1 MQGHWERRQIRQA
14 VTGTLLFTPEQAKLI
29 QAEAQTRMRFIER
42 RSRASFRQRRPI
54 VHASV
59 HLASKTGHF
68 HGYFQRLSRIK
79 AIESSR
85 FMERAMGIEP
95 TSEAWEVLNIPI
107 PFSSQRHAR
116 PPRV

>member
-59 HLASKTGHF
+59 HLASKRGHF
-68 HGYFQRLSRIK
+68 QGYFQRLSRIK
-79 AIESSR
+79 ATESSR
-85 FMERAMGIEP
+85 VMERAMGIEP
-95 TSEAWEVLNIPI
+95 TSDCG
-107 PFSSQRHAR
+107 
-116 PPRV
+116 

>member
-59 HLASKTGHF
+59 HLASKQAIFRVFSATQPHKGN
-68 HGYFQRLSRIK
+68 RI
-79 AIESSR
+79 IESYGAGDGNRTHVRSL
-85 FMERAMGIEP
+85 G
-95 TSEAWEVLNIPI
+95 SLL
-107 PFSSQRHAR
+107 
-116 PPRV
+116 